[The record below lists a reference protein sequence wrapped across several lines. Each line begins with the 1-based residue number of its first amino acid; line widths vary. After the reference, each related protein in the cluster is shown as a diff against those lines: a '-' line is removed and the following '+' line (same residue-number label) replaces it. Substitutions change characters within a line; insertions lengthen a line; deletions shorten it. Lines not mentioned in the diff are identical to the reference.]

1 MWVEA
6 EHGDAGAERDA
17 ELDGYIVTAGLTFLF
32 GGKKEQAV
40 PPPPPPNDS
49 DGDGVYDDSDKCSD
63 TPKGVTVD
71 SSGCPLDSDGDG
83 VLDYLDK
90 CPGTPAGVKVDSSG
104 CPPDSDG
111 DGVYDDSDKCPDTP
125 EGVTVNSSGCPLD
138 SDGDGVYDYLDKC
151 PGTPKG
157 ATVNSK
163 GCWALTGVVLFD
175 FDSSNIKP
183 EAYPLLDEVVSI
195 LKKNPKIKRE
205 IQGHTDSKGAEKYN
219 QELSERRAKAVERY
233 LEKKGID
240 PSQLTSKGYGESQP
254 VASNATKEGRQENR
268 RVELKRAQ

>member
-1 MWVEA
+1 
-6 EHGDAGAERDA
+6 
-17 ELDGYIVTAGLTFLF
+17 L
-32 GGKKEQAV
+32 
-40 PPPPPPNDS
+40 
-49 DGDGVYDDSDKCSD
+49 
-63 TPKGVTVD
+63 
-71 SSGCPLDSDGDG
+71 
-83 VLDYLDK
+83 
-90 CPGTPAGVKVDSSG
+90 
-104 CPPDSDG
+104 
-111 DGVYDDSDKCPDTP
+111 DKCPDTP
-125 EGVTVNSSGCPLD
+125 AGVTVDSAGCPLD